1 MTNRKSGGTHN
12 KFYSSSTICKINY
25 KNKSGIGAI
34 YKLEFPKGAWRT
46 LFITSN
52 EIFDIYHVNDITE
65 LQLEF
70 EDKTIGNLKLT
81 PDWVKW
87 LFKSPQ
93 DKLNVT
99 VMEFSIT
106 ALKVLSTSKYVSLA
120 YALPEKSADVTL
132 FDNAGGV
139 LSGSIVNVIEDLI
152 EFTIEIDS
160 ETGIKGAPLLNKDF
174 SVVGIYNG
182 LWNSSNDS
190 APKTHKATNIKIV
203 LNAFQAYVVEQLGG
217 KTENELW
224 LERMNQMPKNELQ
237 LIGSGGFGRVYKFK
251 EKSESETHVA
261 VKIVSGL
268 GSLND
273 YENQVFALQNE
284 YRLVTE
290 LGNHPR
296 IIQFFAIVRDEKN
309 FQIMLIM
316 EYLEGGSLADKL
328 MSQRASAGQF
338 SAEVSRANS
347 GGSEFHS
354 PPRNIPQRHKACEY
368 PLHCRGQS

>member
-1 MTNRKSGGTHN
+1 M
-12 KFYSSSTICKINY
+12 
-25 KNKSGIGAI
+25 
-34 YKLEFPKGAWRT
+34 
-46 LFITSN
+46 
-52 EIFDIYHVNDITE
+52 
-65 LQLEF
+65 
-70 EDKTIGNLKLT
+70 
-81 PDWVKW
+81 
-87 LFKSPQ
+87 
-93 DKLNVT
+93 
-99 VMEFSIT
+99 
-106 ALKVLSTSKYVSLA
+106 
-120 YALPEKSADVTL
+120 
-132 FDNAGGV
+132 
-139 LSGSIVNVIEDLI
+139 
-152 EFTIEIDS
+152 
-160 ETGIKGAPLLNKDF
+160 
-174 SVVGIYNG
+174 
-182 LWNSSNDS
+182 
-190 APKTHKATNIKIV
+190 
-203 LNAFQAYVVEQLGG
+203 EQLGG

-328 MSQRASAGQF
+328 ISTEASAGQF

-354 PPRNIPQRHKACEY
+354 PPKNIPQRHKACEY
-368 PLHCRGQS
+368 PLHCRGQSEDQRLRNSSRRPVADNGIGHVVAHSGRLSVFVSGATGGRRAERSE